1 MRTLR
6 EELPDVLPLLRRRA
20 LRLTRSR
27 TRAEDLVQDATLR
40 ALRFEGRFVP
50 GSSARAWML
59 KILDNTFLSERRRA
73 LLEQRVLGRAGSEPG
88 AWPASSSVEL
98 TPGLTRGTERAIGEL
113 GAPFAEVV
121 RLVDIEGQS
130 YAEAAELLGVPL
142 GTVMSRL
149 FRARG
154 RLRHTLGA
162 PISTLSSA
170 AT

>member
-27 TRAEDLVQDATLR
+27 SRADDLVQDATLR

-50 GSSARAWML
+50 GSSARAWLL

-73 LLEQRVLGRAGSEPG
+73 LLEQRVLRRAGSEPG
-88 AWPASSSVEL
+88 VWSVAGSIEL
-98 TPGLTRGTERAIGEL
+98 TPGLTRSTERAIAGL
-113 GAPFAEVV
+113 GAPFSDVV
-121 RLVDIEGQS
+121 RLIDLEGQS
-130 YAEAAELLGVPL
+130 YAEVADALDVPL

-154 RLRHTLGA
+154 RLRHALGSGSA
-162 PISTLSSA
+162 LSG
-170 AT
+170 ATT

>member
-6 EELPDVLPLLRRRA
+6 EELPEVLPLLRRRA

-27 TRAEDLVQDATLR
+27 ARAEDLVQDAALR

-50 GSSARAWML
+50 GSSARAWLL

-73 LLEQRVLGRAGSEPG
+73 LLEQRVLLRAALEPG
-88 AWPASSSVEL
+88 PWSSASSVEMS
-98 TPGLTRGTERAIGEL
+98 PGLTRGTERALDEL

-121 RLVDIEGQS
+121 RLVDAEGQS
-130 YAEAAELLGVPL
+130 YAEASEALGVPL

-154 RLRHTLGA
+154 RLRQTLGG
-162 PISTLSSA
+162 PLSSG
-170 AT
+170 ATT